1 MTVTSESS
9 PEPPLAVSSVLLR
22 QEALGPG
29 ASPEPPLPASTV
41 SLLEAPVAGAS
52 LEPPLLASSERQ
64 EVQVASASLEP
75 VPAPPPP
82 ASSAKQQ
89 PRVSPAMP
97 RSASRQ
103 EGRLG
108 PRHGLVSIL
117 AAQEDI
123 GMNIADQYPPHM
135 PAPELP
141 SSPSSELVTPD
152 TYAQASMDV
161 HAYLWWHSVGTV

>member
-29 ASPEPPLPASTV
+29 ASP
-41 SLLEAPVAGAS
+41 
-52 LEPPLLASSERQ
+52 EPPLLASSERQ

-161 HAYLWWHSVGTV
+161 HAYLWLHSVGTV